1 MVARFGLYC
10 QTATPVKHLGNSLG
24 CVDELIN
31 IQPCYKMRNVLQDE
45 LIVLLVA
52 KKDRKSVV

>member
-45 LIVLLVA
+45 LIVLL
-52 KKDRKSVV
+52 DRKSVV